1 MARLYLHCAICDR
14 KQADGL
20 ISGAAWGRYEVDTKV
35 VGDHP
40 ALHGTSLRVCPTC
53 VGRHPDWQK
62 RIAAALGLGS
72 GASGPAFET
81 AQ

>member
-20 ISGAAWGRYEVDTKV
+20 ISGAAWGRLEVDPAV
-35 VGDHP
+35 VSDHP
-40 ALHGTSLRVCPTC
+40 ALKGSELRVCPTC
-53 VGRHPDWQK
+53 VGRHPDWQE
-62 RIAAALGLGS
+62 RIRSALGIGGGS
-72 GASGPAFET
+72 GTAFEA

>member
-20 ISGAAWGRYEVDTKV
+20 LSGAAWPRFEVGPDAAR
-35 VGDHP
+35 DHP
-40 ALHGTSLRVCPTC
+40 GLQGTALRVCPTC
-53 VGRHPDWQK
+53 VGRHPDWRDQLM
-62 RIAAALGLGS
+62 AAFGLG
-72 GASGPAFET
+72 GGPALEA

>member
-20 ISGAAWGRYEVDTKV
+20 ISGAAWGRFEVDPSV
-35 VGDHP
+35 AGDHP
-40 ALHGTSLRVCPTC
+40 AFKGTALRVCPTC
-53 VGRHPDWQK
+53 VGRHPDWRD
-62 RIAAALGLGS
+62 RIASALGLGGGS
-72 GASGPAFET
+72 GQAFEA